1 MKLMQEFRAFA
12 LKGNMIDLA
21 VAVVIGGAFGKVIT
35 ALVEDVVMPIV
46 STVLPGGDWREF
58 TATPLNIKVGHLL
71 GALVDFFLI
80 ALVLFIVV
88 VKFMGAIRKAGE
100 EEPAPTTRP
109 CPECL
114 ETIPLKARRCRACTA
129 VVVPA

>member
-1 MKLMQEFRAFA
+1 MSLLKEFRQFA

-35 ALVEDVVMPIV
+35 ALVEDLVMPLV
-46 STVLPGGDWREF
+46 SSALPGGDWRAF
-58 TATPLNIKVGHLL
+58 TVTPLQIKLGHLL
-71 GALVDFFLI
+71 GALVDFLLI

-88 VKFMGAIRKAGE
+88 VKVMGAIRKAGE
-100 EEPAPTTRP
+100 EAPAPSTRP

-114 ETIPLKARRCRACTA
+114 ETIPIQARRCRACTA
-129 VVVPA
+129 VVAA

>member
-1 MKLMQEFRAFA
+1 MSLLKEFKQFA

-21 VAVVIGGAFGKVIT
+21 VAVVIGGAFGKVVT
-35 ALVEDVVMPIV
+35 ALVEDLVMPLV
-46 STVLPGGDWREF
+46 SSALPGGDWRAF
-58 TATPLNIKVGHLL
+58 TVTPLQIKLGHLL
-71 GALVDFFLI
+71 GALVDFLLI

-100 EEPAPTTRP
+100 EAPAPTTRP

-114 ETIPLKARRCRACTA
+114 ETIPIQARRCRACTA
-129 VVVPA
+129 VVAA